1 MPAATTVPKGT
12 ETSVKSISASK
23 NRKPSKHQ
31 GHRYGRIRR
40 EGDEEIVREAQSDYG
55 QSESENTDDE
65 DSHSESSAV
74 SMPDSHLPS
83 SSQSQPTP
91 GHSNGHDSTLSDAS
105 EPIPSSGTLL
115 LDALRDPRLDWSDA
129 VLASEGDVPVIQFG
143 QLIVQENGEK
153 EEIPDDD
160 QTAAATDSAHG
171 QRGAPPNFR
180 RHVGMSARQ
189 VYLKR
194 LENDPAY
201 TPRVGEFWGHDERLL
216 DKDLRS
222 LSGWWRGK
230 WTGGSRGG
238 MPGGSPSDHSRS
250 SVTSPQRGGGGGGGW
265 KGRGGGNAAVPQ
277 APVDPVD
284 QAWKHDG
291 FEEMKK
297 VEEIHEARSKATS
310 DAAGRNPSWAG
321 SRGHGR
327 GGIVS
332 RGGSHLGRVA
342 RSNSVASPSPQ
353 SPQALV
359 RPYGHM
365 RAHSTTWN
373 RYEHAWTKHAVSFLF
388 QDALNRP
395 KNGDEMG
402 VRVKLPGQHRFN
414 VVRIPKSASTVAPTS
429 TVDGSPK
436 SAPRTIVVKLPKP
449 TRPVVEEQALAPEN
463 VRTVTSPAPPE
474 QPTSNTPKVAVPAGT
489 VKTPAEVPV
498 SAPISEVPT
507 IEESAS
513 TVENAMPHM
522 EQPVQKQTRDAPAL
536 QLLTSFPESTPSPA
550 YSSPSFGPGYHY
562 PVPQPSA
569 AYPTPGMLSNDQ
581 PVWYDPRMPYG
592 YPTPPPLPGHHM
604 YTPPQPVRHV
614 HHHHSHSASHP
625 HMSSQPNGLAPPYY
639 GQAPDFHQ
647 APPPIPSQQERRA
660 QPPAFTYG
668 PDGAML
674 DVHTGTPIFSL
685 AKSAVK
691 VAIRRPGESDGT
703 SQQQATVA
711 PSAHAPR
718 DQSRVSQPGEAS
730 EINGG
735 KEPVIQEN
743 VPQYRP
749 QPHPEMTMPAQGFV
763 PGHVHGHPS
772 QQFWNGYPQ
781 APNGYYYQ
789 QPMYGVPQPQE
800 YMYGQPMQ
808 GPPAPPMHGYPQP
821 HYGEGMEYQPHVY
834 Y

>member
-1 MPAATTVPKGT
+1 MPTATTVSKGT
-12 ETSVKSISASK
+12 STPVKPTSGSK

-31 GHRYGRIRR
+31 SHRYGRIRR

-105 EPIPSSGTLL
+105 EPGPSSGKLL

-129 VLASEGDVPVIQFG
+129 VLTSEGDVPVIQFG
-143 QLIVQENGEK
+143 DIIVHENDKK
-153 EEIPDDD
+153 EEILDDD
-160 QTAAATDSAHG
+160 QNAAATDSAHRH
-171 QRGAPPNFR
+171 RGAPPNFK

-238 MPGGSPSDHSRS
+238 TPAGPTGDSARSGVPTAPRGSGGWKS
-250 SVTSPQRGGGGGGGW
+250 RGGGT
-265 KGRGGGNAAVPQ
+265 APAPP

-297 VEEIHEARSKATS
+297 VEEIQEARSKSTS
-310 DAAGRNPSWAG
+310 DAAGRGSWVG
-321 SRGHGR
+321 LRGRGR
-327 GGIVS
+327 GGLT
-332 RGGSHLGRVA
+332 RGGSAHLGRVA
-342 RSNSVASPSPQ
+342 RSDSPASPSPK
-353 SPQALV
+353 SPQV

-395 KNGDEMG
+395 KNGEDVG
-402 VRVKLPGQHRFN
+402 IRVKLPGQHRFN
-414 VVRIPKSASTVAPTS
+414 VVRVPNLGSTTAPASTEG
-429 TVDGSPK
+429 DSPK
-436 SAPRTIVVKLPKP
+436 SVPRTIIVKLPKAN
-449 TRPVVEEQALAPEN
+449 RRAAEEQTSAPEN
-463 VRTVTSPAPPE
+463 VRTVPSPPLPEQTLPNVPTVVVPTGTIKTSAKPPPVASTNEAPPVLEKTAPLVEETSPS
-474 QPTSNTPKVAVPAGT
+474 QQSPA
-489 VKTPAEVPV
+489 
-498 SAPISEVPT
+498 
-507 IEESAS
+507 
-513 TVENAMPHM
+513 
-522 EQPVQKQTRDAPAL
+522 EQPVQRQSRDAPVL
-536 QLLTSFPESTPSPA
+536 QLLTSFPEPAPSPA
-550 YSSPSFGPGYHY
+550 YSSPSFAPGYHY
-562 PVPQPSA
+562 SVPQPSA
-569 AYPTPGMLSNDQ
+569 AYPAPGMPNNDQ

-604 YTPPQPVRHV
+604 YTPPQPIRHV
-614 HHHHSHSASHP
+614 HHHHSQSTSHP
-625 HMSSQPNGLAPPYY
+625 HMPPQPNGIAPPYY
-639 GQAPDFHQ
+639 GQPPLPHPDYHQ
-647 APPPIPSQQERRA
+647 TPSAITPQQDRRT

-668 PDGAML
+668 PNGAML

-691 VAIRRPGESDGT
+691 VAIRRPGDLGEVFNAAPANTSIDQTAGSKPNETRESSASKQMTAQENGT
-703 SQQQATVA
+703 QYPPQPQQEVTVHTQGFA
-711 PSAHAPR
+711 PSHA
-718 DQSRVSQPGEAS
+718 
-730 EINGG
+730 
-735 KEPVIQEN
+735 
-743 VPQYRP
+743 
-749 QPHPEMTMPAQGFV
+749 
-763 PGHVHGHPS
+763 HGHPS

-808 GPPAPPMHGYPQP
+808 GPVPPMHGYPQP
-821 HYGEGMEYQPHVY
+821 PYGDGMEYQPHVY